1 MPVEPDPYLTDDDN
15 PELTDEQIKAMR
27 PASEVLPP
35 TLHARLVE
43 RYEARRA
50 GTKEAVVLHL
60 DSDVAE
66 RLRADGPGWEDRAGE
81 MLRKAV
87 GL

>member
-15 PELTDEQIKAMR
+15 PELTDERIKAMR

-35 TLHARLVE
+35 ALYARLVE
-43 RYEARRA
+43 RYEARPA
-50 GTKEAVVLHL
+50 GTKEAIVLHL
-60 DSDVAE
+60 DPDVAA
-66 RLRADGPGWEDRAGE
+66 RLRADGPGWEDRAGA